1 MARQRTE
8 TQQGGGAEELVV
20 SDVIVVIADGSPALL
35 HLLREAGEETT
46 ALQCDAWVVVP
57 RLVRVGDESGLRAE
71 LSEYGGDIDS
81 ESALYG
87 LRLVVG
93 LLAVRE
99 LIEPRKGSAMEIAAV
114 EEVIEAIAKAC
125 RQLVF
130 VDEWCGE

>member
-20 SDVIVVIADGSPALL
+20 SDVIVVVADGSPAILCLL
-35 HLLREAGEETT
+35 GEAGEETT
-46 ALQCDAWVVVP
+46 ALQSDARVVVP
-57 RLVRVGDESGLRAE
+57 SLVRVGDEGGLRAE
-71 LSEYGGDIDS
+71 LCEYGGDVDS
-81 ESALYG
+81 ESALGG

-93 LLAVRE
+93 LLAVCE
-99 LIEPRKGSAMEIAAV
+99 LIEPCKGSAMEIAAV
-114 EEVIEAIAKAC
+114 EEVIKAIPKAC